1 MAGGSVTVQL
11 KYSTTFIRVVLWLV
25 GAVAPNAESQ
35 HKASVGTQVAYQTVD
50 GHDDRNESANF
61 SWIFLRISNIGR
73 ANTNTNTAN
82 FSWIF
87 SNIGIW
93 KANTNTAN
101 FSWIFLDI
109 QYLESK
115 YKYKYSKF

>member
-1 MAGGSVTVQL
+1 M
-11 KYSTTFIRVVLWLV
+11 
-25 GAVAPNAESQ
+25 APNAESQ

-61 SWIFLRISNIGR
+61 SWIFLRVSNIGR
-73 ANTNTNTAN
+73 ANINTNTAN

-101 FSWIFLDI
+101 FSWIFLEI
-109 QYLESK
+109 QYWKANTNTANLGHSVLEKAGAFGESC
-115 YKYKYSKF
+115 SLIAARFSTL